1 MIEWI
6 FVSVICIGQS
16 CDFIVS
22 NQPIDREKC
31 LQVKKQFLNLY
42 MAVEE
47 KINRYLQAAVQ
58 MAQAKTLT
66 KGKHLKL
73 KVSDPES
80 KQWISANAWRKGHLA
95 DKIKENSLVDLAFTM
110 SMDEWMGK
118 KSLTLTVIDI
128 KQRS

>member
-1 MIEWI
+1 MKVIE
-6 FVSVICIGQS
+6 
-16 CDFIVS
+16 
-22 NQPIDREKC
+22 
-31 LQVKKQFLNLY
+31 
-42 MAVEE
+42 
-47 KINRYLQAAVQ
+47 
-58 MAQAKTLT
+58 AKTLT

-73 KVSDPES
+73 KVSDPDS
-80 KQWISANAWRKGHLA
+80 KQWISANVWRKGHLA